1 MSPTSIFRLTARQ
14 SLRSPIS
21 RPSPF
26 SVRTLRP
33 FSQTP
38 LPRLPRKGSEDRD
51 SIDTEATE
59 YSKSGTDDGS
69 ARQEEASFD
78 PKTTD
83 PQKEKK
89 IAGEGEGSGNPLEVS
104 PANPEVSKPRGE
116 TEGGAENSG
125 GNKRSGGGSP
135 NKAGKP

>member
-1 MSPTSIFRLTARQ
+1 MPRTSIIRLTSLQ
-14 SLRSPIS
+14 SFRSRIS
-21 RPSPF
+21 RPSP
-26 SVRTLRP
+26 SSIRSLRP

-38 LPRLPRKGSEDRD
+38 LSRSPRKDSQDRN

-83 PQKEKK
+83 PDKEKK

-116 TEGGAENSG
+116 TEGGAENAEN
-125 GNKRSGGGSP
+125 NKRGGGGSP